1 MKKEVSEMS
10 KTVLIVDDSA
20 SMRQLVSFALK
31 DAGYEVIDAVN
42 GRDAL
47 GKLNGTKIEMVLT
60 DLNMPEMDGIEFIKQ
75 FRNSSGY
82 RFTPVVMLT
91 TESQESKKQEG
102 KQAGASGWIVKPFT
116 PEQLIDVVKKFAR

>member
-1 MKKEVSEMS
+1 MG

-20 SMRQLVSFALK
+20 SMRQLVSFALR
-31 DAGYEVIDAVN
+31 DAGYDVIDAIN
-42 GRDAL
+42 GKDAMS
-47 GKLNGTKIEMVLT
+47 KLNGTKIEMVIT

-75 FRNSSGY
+75 VRNNPGY
-82 RFTPVVMLT
+82 KFTPIVMLT

-116 PEQLIDVVKKFAR
+116 PEQLIDIVKKFAR

>member
-1 MKKEVSEMS
+1 MS

-20 SMRQLVSFALK
+20 SMRQLVSFALR
-31 DAGYEVIDAVN
+31 DAGYDVIDAIN
-42 GRDAL
+42 GKDAMN
-47 GKLNGTKIEMVLT
+47 KLNGGKIDMVVT

-75 FRNSSGY
+75 VRNNPGY
-82 RFTPVVMLT
+82 KFTPIVMLT

-116 PEQLIDVVKKFAR
+116 PEQLVDIVKKFAR